1 MAGYTSTQAGLS
13 DSILVTQPGV
23 GLWCGQEFMLTP
35 IRFPICFVSHITG
48 YAATI
53 LAALLLALVP
63 ASSLSSQAVPQRA
76 SFPYRTDQLELQ
88 MWELINRDRAD
99 QSHSRETRGRALAL
113 RWDDRLAAVARMHS
127 EEMARNGYFSHEGA
141 DGSSPARRVSMAG
154 IKWLLTGENI
164 AKCRGVSEAESL
176 FMNEPKFQQNH
187 RWNILNVN
195 YTHVGV
201 GVARGLDGNLYITQE
216 FAQLR

>member
-1 MAGYTSTQAGLS
+1 MPTPTSSA
-13 DSILVTQPGV
+13 
-23 GLWCGQEFMLTP
+23 
-35 IRFPICFVSHITG
+35 IRFARPFKG
-48 YAATI
+48 YAAI
-53 LAALLLALVP
+53 VLAVLLFGLVP
-63 ASSLSSQAVPQRA
+63 ASSLSSQSVPQRA
-76 SFPYRTDQLELQ
+76 NFPYRTGQLELQ

-99 QSHSRETRGRALAL
+99 RFYSRETRGRVPALQ
-113 RWDDRLAAVARMHS
+113 WDDRLAAVARMHS
-127 EEMARNGYFSHEGA
+127 EEMARNGFFSHEGA

-154 IKWLLTGENI
+154 IKWLSTGENI
-164 AKCRGVSEAESL
+164 ANCSGVSEAESL

-201 GVARGLDGNLYITQE
+201 GVARALDGSLYITQE

>member
-1 MAGYTSTQAGLS
+1 M
-13 DSILVTQPGV
+13 P
-23 GLWCGQEFMLTP
+23 TP
-35 IRFPICFVSHITG
+35 TRSAIRFASHSTG
-48 YAATI
+48 YAVAI
-53 LAALLLALVP
+53 LAALLIGLAP
-63 ASSLSSQAVPQRA
+63 ASPLSSQTVPQRA
-76 SFPYRTDQLELQ
+76 SFPYRTGPLELQ

-99 QSHSRETRGRALAL
+99 PSYSGETRGRAPAL
-113 RWDDRLAAVARMHS
+113 QWDDRLAAVARMHS

-141 DGSSPARRVSMAG
+141 DGSSPASRVSMAG
-154 IKWLLTGENI
+154 IKWRSTGENI
-164 AKCRGVSEAESL
+164 ANCEGVSEAESL

-201 GVARGLDGNLYITQE
+201 GVARGRDGSLYVTQE

>member
-1 MAGYTSTQAGLS
+1 M
-13 DSILVTQPGV
+13 P
-23 GLWCGQEFMLTP
+23 TP
-35 IRFPICFVSHITG
+35 TNSAIRFASHIRR
-48 YAATI
+48 YAATTV
-53 LAALLLALVP
+53 AALLLVSLP
-63 ASSLSSQAVPQRA
+63 ASSLSSQTVPQRA
-76 SFPYRTDQLELQ
+76 SFPYRAGQLELQ

-99 QSHSRETRGRALAL
+99 PSYSGETRGRAPAL
-113 RWDDRLAAVARMHS
+113 QWDDRLAAVARMHS

-141 DGSSPARRVSMAG
+141 NGSSPARRVSMAG
-154 IKWLLTGENI
+154 IKWASTGENI
-164 AKCRGVSEAESL
+164 ANCRGVNEAESL

-201 GVARGLDGNLYITQE
+201 GVARAQDGSLYITQE

>member
-1 MAGYTSTQAGLS
+1 MGKN
-13 DSILVTQPGV
+13 
-23 GLWCGQEFMLTP
+23 FMPTP
-35 IRFPICFVSHITG
+35 TRCASRFTSHIKG

-53 LAALLLALVP
+53 LAALLLALLP
-63 ASSLSSQAVPQRA
+63 ASSLSSQTVPQRA
-76 SFPYRTDQLELQ
+76 GLPYRAGQLELQ

-99 QSHSRETRGRALAL
+99 QSYTSETGGRAPAL
-113 RWDDRLAAVARMHS
+113 QWDDRLAAVARMHS

-141 DGSSPARRVSMAG
+141 DGSSPARRVSTAG
-154 IKWLLTGENI
+154 IKWRATGENI
-164 AKCRGVSEAESL
+164 AICRGVSEAESL

-201 GVARGLDGNLYITQE
+201 GVARAPDGSLYVTQE
-216 FAQLR
+216 FAQLH

>member
-1 MAGYTSTQAGLS
+1 VGKDFMPTPTTSA
-13 DSILVTQPGV
+13 
-23 GLWCGQEFMLTP
+23 
-35 IRFPICFVSHITG
+35 IRLASHIIGCAT
-48 YAATI
+48 TI
-53 LAALLLALVP
+53 LAALLLALLP
-63 ASSLSSQAVPQRA
+63 ASALSSQTVPQRA
-76 SFPYRTDQLELQ
+76 SFQNRTSQLELQ

-99 QSHSRETRGRALAL
+99 PSYSNETRGRAPAL
-113 RWDDRLAAVARMHS
+113 QWDDRLAAVARMHS

-141 DGSSPARRVSMAG
+141 NGSSPASRVSMAG
-154 IKWLLTGENI
+154 VKWRATGENI
-164 AKCRGVSEAESL
+164 ANCGSVSEAESL

-201 GVARGLDGNLYITQE
+201 GVARGLDGSLYVTQE

>member
-1 MAGYTSTQAGLS
+1 MPTPTSSAIRFAGL
-13 DSILVTQPGV
+13 IQGNAT
-23 GLWCGQEFMLTP
+23 
-35 IRFPICFVSHITG
+35 
-48 YAATI
+48 TI
-53 LAALLLALVP
+53 LAALLIGLVP
-63 ASSLSSQAVPQRA
+63 ASSLSSQTVPQRA
-76 SFPYRTDQLELQ
+76 SVSYRTGQLELQ

-99 QSHSRETRGRALAL
+99 QSYSRETTGRAPAL
-113 RWDDRLAAVARMHS
+113 QWDDRLAEVARMHS
-127 EEMARNGYFSHEGA
+127 EEMARNGYFSHKGA

-154 IKWLLTGENI
+154 IKWLSTGENI
-164 AKCRGVSEAESL
+164 AICGGVNEAESL

-201 GVARGLDGNLYITQE
+201 GVARARDGSLYITQE